1 MKNKYA
7 VIYKD
12 TIYHEGDQR
21 SRDCPGHG
29 YPPYTETVD
38 KIQTF
43 ESEAALKEW
52 ILNNDNRYNRKTFT
66 AILYQELRVSTQV
79 QVTLG

>member
-1 MKNKYA
+1 LYA

-12 TIYHEGDQR
+12 TIHHEGDQR

-29 YPPYTETVD
+29 YPAYSETIE

-43 ESEAALKEW
+43 KDEAALKEW
-52 ILNNDNRYNRKTFT
+52 ILNNTTRYNSKAFT
-66 AILYQELRVSTQV
+66 AIKYQELKVSTEV
-79 QVTLG
+79 VVDVG